1 MYVFCLLFPPRNENQ
16 AVKPCENLKDMTRET
31 MNMMTMKKAPVERGT
46 HRKAPKGAANFK
58 QILPQLNE
66 DQSR

>member
-1 MYVFCLLFPPRNENQ
+1 MYVFCLLFPPQNENQ

-31 MNMMTMKKAPVERGT
+31 MTMMTMGSPLWNLKLIQKLL
-46 HRKAPKGAANFK
+46 KGQRISNE
-58 QILPQLNE
+58 ILPQLNV